1 MSEFAVYSTTQFTL
15 TYTMRGEGA
24 SASDPNFLP
33 F

>member
-1 MSEFAVYSTTQFTL
+1 MAQLAVYSTTQSIS